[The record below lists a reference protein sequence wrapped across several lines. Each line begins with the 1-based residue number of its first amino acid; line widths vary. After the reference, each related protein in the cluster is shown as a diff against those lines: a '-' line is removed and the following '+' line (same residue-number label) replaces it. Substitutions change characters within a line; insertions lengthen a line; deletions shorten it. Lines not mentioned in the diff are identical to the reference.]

1 MFNAL
6 KAIVVRIPTLLAFA
20 MLAGLAYWGHHT
32 GWKFPSLAAMR
43 GLATA
48 EKKEDWCTEHGV
60 PNSRCIACNP
70 ALGGADPKDWC
81 KEHGVPESRCTTCH
95 PEILTGKKVVDW
107 CREHGVPESQCN
119 VCHPEIVVKGEV
131 TEVPQVQVT
140 STGDDRTTHDPL
152 GCQNH
157 VRRVQFASLE
167 SVRKAG
173 IQLAKL
179 EERPMPATLLA
190 NGEITYD
197 QTRIARV
204 STRASGTVVLVK
216 KAVGQPVRRGEVLA
230 VVDAAEVGRAK
241 AEILQAAAQVN
252 LKSKA
257 ADRLKTA
264 TREGYRATAELQEAE
279 AAVREARI
287 RMLNAQQALSNLG
300 LQVAIPE
307 VTAVSDLALAEKMR
321 LVGLPAELSKELS
334 ATTWSANLIPVA
346 APLDGVVTARDVVA
360 GEVVDTARALF
371 TIVDTRR
378 MWVLLD
384 VRSEDSRRI
393 AIGQPVRFEP
403 DGARD
408 EPVLGRL
415 SWISTAVDEKT
426 RTLRVRAEVD
436 NAKGALRAST
446 FGAGRIVVREN
457 PQAVVVPEEALQW
470 EGCSNVVFVRLADD
484 IFQTRKVKLG
494 TRSGGF
500 AEALAGVAAGEVV
513 VTVGSHVLKS
523 EVLKA
528 SMGAGCVDD

>member
-1 MFNAL
+1 MSRAL
-6 KAIVVRIPTLLAFA
+6 KAIVVRVPTLLAFA
-20 MLAGLAYWGHHT
+20 LLAGLAYWGHHT
-32 GWKFPSLAAMR
+32 GWKVPSLAAMR
-43 GLATA
+43 GLVVA
-48 EKKEDWCTEHGV
+48 EKKEDWCAEHGV

-95 PEILTGKKVVDW
+95 PETVTGKKVADW

-119 VCHPEIVVKGEV
+119 VCHPEIAVKGEV
-131 TEVPQVQVT
+131 TDAPEVQVT
-140 STGDDRTTHDPL
+140 ASGDDRTTHDPL
-152 GCQNH
+152 GCRNH
-157 VRRVQFASLE
+157 VRRVQFASPESMRKVGIRLE
-167 SVRKAG
+167 
-173 IQLAKL
+173 KL
-179 EERPMPATLLA
+179 RQRPMPATVVA

-197 QTRIARV
+197 QTRVARV
-204 STRASGTVVLVK
+204 STRAAGTVILVR

-241 AEILQAAAQVN
+241 ADLLQAAAQVN
-252 LKSKA
+252 LKAKSA
-257 ADRLKTA
+257 ERLKTA

-279 AAVREARI
+279 AAVREVRI
-287 RMLNAQQALSNLG
+287 RLLNAQQALSNLG
-300 LQVAIPE
+300 MQVAIPE
-307 VTAVSDLALAEKMR
+307 VTAVSDSALAEKMR
-321 LVGLPAELSKELS
+321 LVGLPAELAEELPS
-334 ATTWSANLIPVA
+334 ATSSANLIPVV

-403 DGARD
+403 DGAKD
-408 EPVLGRL
+408 EPVIGPT

-436 NAKGALRAST
+436 NPKGSLRAST
-446 FGAGRIVVREN
+446 FGSGRIVVRES

-470 EGCSNVVFVRLADD
+470 EGCSNVVFVRLADE

-513 VTVGSHVLKS
+513 VTAGSHVLKS